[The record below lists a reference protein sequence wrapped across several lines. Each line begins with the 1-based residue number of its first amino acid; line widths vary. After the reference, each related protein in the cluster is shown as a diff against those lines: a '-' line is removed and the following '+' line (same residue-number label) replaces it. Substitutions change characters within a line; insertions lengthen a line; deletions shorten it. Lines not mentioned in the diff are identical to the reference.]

1 MYRKKNTKTILT
13 FSIISSSIK
22 FFFVLL
28 LRSTFKRINKE
39 IRTYSKQPTNK
50 LAHNRNYKVLQFNYP
65 QGYLGLT

>member
-50 LAHNRNYKVLQFNYP
+50 LAHNSNYKVLQFNYS